1 MQRKVEADAWQR
13 VFDSYLT
20 VVKNDYGDYSLD
32 DFRYT
37 FSGDTNS
44 GQVVIIFKGETS
56 SDGFEVVKEGDQW
69 KINER

>member
-1 MQRKVEADAWQR
+1 
-13 VFDSYLT
+13 